1 MKIILDTSAA
11 LHVALQSGHAA
22 MLMPLIES
30 ATEVLS
36 PKFMQVELGN
46 ALWKYMRWQ
55 AMPLDLALQHWE
67 NAAGLIDQ
75 LLEDATLMPQA
86 LGLAAKHEHSV
97 YDMLYVAAALQH
109 GARLLTLDRKLKAL
123 ATLIDPRMPLEFL
136 VRDDG

>member
-11 LHVALQSGHAA
+11 LHVALQSEHAVK
-22 MLMPLIES
+22 LMPLIES

-36 PKFMQVELGN
+36 PKFIQVELGN

-55 AMPLDLALQHWE
+55 AMPLDQALQHLE
-67 NAAGLIDQ
+67 NATGLIDQ
-75 LLEDATLMPQA
+75 LLDDATLLPQA

-123 ATLIDPRMPLEFL
+123 ATGIDPRMPLEFA
-136 VRDDG
+136 VA